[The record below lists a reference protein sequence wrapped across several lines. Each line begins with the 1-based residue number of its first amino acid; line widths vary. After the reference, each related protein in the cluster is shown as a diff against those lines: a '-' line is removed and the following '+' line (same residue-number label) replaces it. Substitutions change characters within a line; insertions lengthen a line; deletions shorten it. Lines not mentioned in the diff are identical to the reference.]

1 MTDMGTGVL
10 SGLTNIFKIRLEY
23 GPTILKIQMYW
34 SVHFKLVNFMVC
46 ELYLKLKQNKQTNK

>member
-1 MTDMGTGVL
+1 MGTGVL